1 MREWASRRV
10 GGRMSRKR
18 DNTMGAETKS
28 LFGDRW
34 EWTRELATAAAAGL
48 FLGLVGPFGSY
59 LNQSRLTVLGYWIGT
74 VLLGAILFGLTLRP
88 AVRLAPRLGVPL
100 LPALAA
106 ATVLAAIP
114 MSLLCHALAMA
125 LWPAPIRRIG
135 RLAWYA
141 QTLLISAPLA
151 CGYVMTVGTS
161 GPGEKAGEPP
171 PQRAPDATSD
181 LLSRLPPQL
190 GRELLALQMEDHY
203 VRAHTSRGSALILI
217 PLRQAVTELTG
228 IPGMKIHRSWWV
240 ARDAV
245 TGVVQDGRNLRLR
258 LANGLE
264 APVSR
269 VNVAAVR
276 QAGLFPMPD

>member
-1 MREWASRRV
+1 MRDWANRHVNGRTGRGRGGTMVAETKGLFGEPREWA
-10 GGRMSRKR
+10 
-18 DNTMGAETKS
+18 
-28 LFGDRW
+28 
-34 EWTRELATAAAAGL
+34 RELATAAAAGL

-59 LNQSRLTVLGYWIGT
+59 LNQSRLTVLGYWIGAL
-74 VLLGAILFGLTLRP
+74 LLGAILFGLTLRP
-88 AVRLAPRLGVPL
+88 AVRLAPRLGVPT

-125 LWPAPIRRIG
+125 LWPATIHRIG
-135 RLAWYA
+135 LLVWYG

-151 CGYVMTVGTS
+151 CGYAMTAGVSRPS
-161 GPGEKAGEPP
+161 GKAAEPP
-171 PQRAPDATSD
+171 SRSPDATSD
-181 LLSRLPPQL
+181 LLSRLPSQL

-203 VRAHTSRGSALILI
+203 VRAHTSRGSVLILI
-217 PLRQAVTELTG
+217 PLRQAVAELAG

-245 TGVVQDGRNLRLR
+245 TGAVQDGRNLRLR

-276 QAGLFPMPD
+276 QAGLCPMPD

>member
-1 MREWASRRV
+1 MRDRASRRV
-10 GGRMSRKR
+10 NGR
-18 DNTMGAETKS
+18 DGTMVAERKS
-28 LFGDRW
+28 LFGDRR
-34 EWTRELATAAAAGL
+34 EWARELATAAAAGL

-59 LNQSRLTVLGYWIGT
+59 LNRSRLAVLGYWVGT
-74 VLLGAILFGLTLRP
+74 LLLGAILFGLTLRP
-88 AVRLAPRLGVPL
+88 AVRLAPRLGVPRL
-100 LPALAA
+100 AALAA

-114 MSLLCHALAMA
+114 MSLLCHAIAMD

-135 RLAWYA
+135 LLVWYG

-151 CGYVMTVGTS
+151 CGYAMTVGPPRPS
-161 GPGEKAGEPP
+161 VKAAEPP
-171 PQRAPDATSD
+171 PQLSDTRSD

-203 VRAHTSRGSALILI
+203 VRAHTSRGSVLILI
-217 PLRQAVTELTG
+217 PLRQAVAELAG

-245 TGVVQDGRNLRLR
+245 TDAVQDGRNLRLR
-258 LANGLE
+258 LINGLE

-269 VNVAAVR
+269 VHVAAVR
-276 QAGLFPMPD
+276 QAGLAPRSFP

>member
-1 MREWASRRV
+1 MI
-10 GGRMSRKR
+10 
-18 DNTMGAETKS
+18 AETKG
-28 LFGDRW
+28 LFGDRRQW
-34 EWTRELATAAAAGL
+34 ARELATASAAGL

-74 VLLGAILFGLTLRP
+74 LLLGAILFGLTLRP
-88 AVRLAPRLGVPL
+88 AARLAPRLGVPL

-114 MSLLCHALAMA
+114 MGLLCHAVAMA
-125 LWPAPIRRIG
+125 LWPTPIRHIG
-135 RLAWYA
+135 LLVWYG
-141 QTLLISAPLA
+141 QTLVISTPLA
-151 CGYVMTVGTS
+151 FGYAMSVSRS
-161 GPGEKAGEPP
+161 GPRPEAAEPP
-171 PQRAPDATSD
+171 RQAPDATTD

-203 VRAHTSRGSALILI
+203 VRAHTGMGSVLILI
-217 PLRQAVTELTG
+217 PLRQAVAELAG
-228 IPGMKIHRSWWV
+228 IPGMKVHRSWWV

-245 TGVVQDGRNLRLR
+245 TDALQDGRNLRLR
-258 LANGLE
+258 LKNGLE

-276 QAGLFPMPD
+276 QAGLASRSS

>member
-1 MREWASRRV
+1 MV
-10 GGRMSRKR
+10 
-18 DNTMGAETKS
+18 AETKS
-28 LFGDRW
+28 LFGDRR
-34 EWTRELATAAAAGL
+34 EWTRELAVAAAAGL

-125 LWPAPIRRIG
+125 LWPAPIRHIG
-135 RLAWYA
+135 LLVWYG
-141 QTLLISAPLA
+141 QTLLISIPLA
-151 CGYVMTVGTS
+151 FGYGMTLARPEPRPEAS
-161 GPGEKAGEPP
+161 EPP
-171 PQRAPDATSD
+171 RQAPDARSD
-181 LLSRLPPQL
+181 LLSRLPPEL

-203 VRAHTSRGSALILI
+203 VRAHTSRGSVLILI
-217 PLRQAVTELTG
+217 PLRQAVAELAG
-228 IPGMKIHRSWWV
+228 IPGMKVHRSWWV

-245 TGVVQDGRNLRLR
+245 TGAVQDGRNLRLR
-258 LANGLE
+258 LKNGLE

-269 VNVAAVR
+269 MHVAAVR
-276 QAGLFPMPD
+276 QARLSPDLFP

>member
-1 MREWASRRV
+1 MIAETKCVFGERREWA
-10 GGRMSRKR
+10 
-18 DNTMGAETKS
+18 
-28 LFGDRW
+28 
-34 EWTRELATAAAAGL
+34 RELATAAAAGL
-48 FLGLVGPFGSY
+48 FLGLIGPFGSY
-59 LNQSRLTVLGYWIGT
+59 LNQSRLSVLGYWIGT
-74 VLLGAILFGLTLRP
+74 LLLGAILFGLTLRP

-106 ATVLAAIP
+106 ATVVAAIP
-114 MSLLCHALAMA
+114 MSLLCHAVAMA
-125 LWPAPIRRIG
+125 LWPTSIRRIG
-135 RLAWYA
+135 LLVWYG

-151 CGYVMTVGTS
+151 FGYGMTLGRSPKRQAT
-161 GPGEKAGEPP
+161 AAPP
-171 PQRAPDATSD
+171 PRVPDAASG

-217 PLRQAVTELTG
+217 PLRQAVAELAG

-245 TGVVQDGRNLRLR
+245 TGAVQDGRNLRLR
-258 LANGLE
+258 LVNGLE

-269 VNVAAVR
+269 VNIAAVR
-276 QAGLFPMPD
+276 QAGLCPMPD